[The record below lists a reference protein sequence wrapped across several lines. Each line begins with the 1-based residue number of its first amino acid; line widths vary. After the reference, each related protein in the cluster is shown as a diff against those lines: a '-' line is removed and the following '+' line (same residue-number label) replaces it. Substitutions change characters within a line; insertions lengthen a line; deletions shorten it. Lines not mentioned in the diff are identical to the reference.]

1 MMKSKV
7 LAFLL
12 AISSFSLFAQS
23 KSEVIKNIN
32 DLLQHVK
39 NVRLMTSESSPT
51 HITHTY
57 MNFSAHSSKKGWVS
71 LTSVTS
77 WGSGYEN
84 LTLTYSFDPTKIE
97 EISLND
103 ELDKKR
109 GNKAFLFALTLDDN
123 SVDITSVQGGKT
135 SRDQSDMVVMYIMMK
150 GDDGYEIYDTLEELF
165 QELVEVS

>member
-1 MMKSKV
+1 MKSKV

-12 AISSFSLFAQS
+12 ALSSFSLFAQS
-23 KSEVIKNIN
+23 KSEVIKDIN
-32 DLLQHVK
+32 DLLQQVK

-71 LTSVTS
+71 FTSVTS

-97 EISLND
+97 
-103 ELDKKR
+103 K
-109 GNKAFLFALTLDDN
+109 
-123 SVDITSVQGGKT
+123 
-135 SRDQSDMVVMYIMMK
+135 
-150 GDDGYEIYDTLEELF
+150 
-165 QELVEVS
+165 